1 MSGVVVRCCWFRE
14 RKFEGSRKILAQA
27 PLAQKGSQKGKPG
40 GLEPQQGVG
49 LGDWQWLA
57 FFLPGPWSLGEARGR
72 SSFRAEEMYL
82 QPGREVQ
89 RRQQGPRHALC
100 PGTGSCMS

>member
-40 GLEPQQGVG
+40 DAGASTGCGPRR
-49 LGDWQWLA
+49 LA
-57 FFLPGPWSLGEARGR
+57 VACFLPARPLVSWGGQR
-72 SSFRAEEMYL
+72 KVQL
-82 QPGREVQ
+82 QSRGNVSATGREVQ
-89 RRQQGPRHALC
+89 RRRQGPRHALC